1 MNHMQWQLTF
11 VCVELKSRL
20 AHDGFLILLL
30 LIREREKA
38 AFLGFFADERG
49 VHSM

>member
-1 MNHMQWQLTF
+1 MNHAMATDFCLRGI
-11 VCVELKSRL
+11 EIAL

-38 AFLGFFADERG
+38 AFLGFFC
-49 VHSM
+49 